1 MPETQQPRAV
11 GISLSVGEGVVLA
24 MHGDPLTPTL
34 AGGEPEQSTATRV
47 RDRIQSLRAM
57 RKPAVEIDGRGDD
70 GDLGQR
76 QGDQRDDPPV
86 MWHRVLRAEIYW
98 PRIETAPLR
107 AVRLLAARAATML
120 TSVRASTGFAT

>member
-1 MPETQQPRAV
+1 
-11 GISLSVGEGVVLA
+11 
-24 MHGDPLTPTL
+24 
-34 AGGEPEQSTATRV
+34 
-47 RDRIQSLRAM
+47 M
-57 RKPAVEIDGRGDD
+57 RKPAVEIDGRSDD

-86 MWHRVLRAEIYW
+86 MWHRVLRVELYWPRIETAPRRAVRLLAAKGAAIPPVMWLRVLRVEIFW